1 MQPCS
6 LDHAGS
12 WTVAYLVCS
21 VKTYACADLHYGS
34 FSINRQV
41 AGLISASVGTLLTVV
56 VKDTQLPSSYSDS
69 ILGYTTTKNPRW
81 NAYPRSFIL

>member
-69 ILGYTTTKNPRW
+69 ILGLYNYKEPKVECL
-81 NAYPRSFIL
+81 P